1 MDFSALRIWIT
12 PAACAAGGL
21 LIGWLCDR
29 IVLARLA
36 KLAQRTSWGGDDIVI
51 AALRG
56 VATLWFFL
64 AGVAV
69 GTSFVVLKPSV
80 ETMLHKG
87 LAVAFILS
95 LTVVLANMT
104 AGIVTHYAS
113 RAAGVLPTTSILR
126 NITKLVI
133 FVLGGLVL
141 LDKLGI
147 AIAPILT
154 ALGVGGLAVALALK
168 DTLSNLFA
176 GIQIIASGQVRV
188 GDYVKLESGQ
198 AGYITDIKWRNTTIR
213 ELPGNVIV
221 VPNARLSETILT
233 NYYQPA
239 RDLAVLVE
247 VGVAYDSDLEKVE
260 RVTVEVGREVM
271 KGVSGGMPEFDP
283 FIRYHTFADSSIN
296 FSVILRGQEFTDRF
310 LITHEFVKRLR
321 KRYRQERIEIPFP
334 IRTVELKGAGTFP
347 ETSNPIASAS
357 SSPGGQ
363 SRQ

>member
-1 MDFSALRIWIT
+1 MDPTALRAWIA
-12 PAACAAGGL
+12 PSVCVLGSL
-21 LIGWLCDR
+21 LLGWLCDR

-36 KLAQRTSWGGDDIVI
+36 RIAERTSWGGDDVVV

-56 VATLWFFL
+56 VATLWFL
-64 AGVAV
+64 LGGIAV
-69 GTSFVVLKPSV
+69 GASLVALTPSV
-80 ETMLHKG
+80 DSILRKG
-87 LAVAFILS
+87 VAVAFILS
-95 LTVVLANMT
+95 LTVVLANIS
-104 AGIVTHYAS
+104 AGIVDHYAS
-113 RAAGVLPTTSILR
+113 RTAGVLPTTSILR
-126 NITKLVI
+126 NITKLVV

-198 AGYITDIKWRNTTIR
+198 AGYVTDIKWRNTTIR

-221 VPNARLSETILT
+221 VPNAKLSETILT

-239 RDLAVLVE
+239 KDLAVLVE
-247 VGVAYDSDLEKVE
+247 VGVAYGSELEQVE
-260 RVTVEVGREVM
+260 RVTVEVARDVM
-271 KGVSGGMPEFDP
+271 TSVAGGLADFAP

-296 FSVILRGQEFTDRF
+296 FSVIMRGAEFTDRF
-310 LITHEFVKRLR
+310 LITHEFIKRLQS
-321 KRYRQERIEIPFP
+321 RYRNEGIEIPFP
-334 IRTVELKGAGTFP
+334 IRTIELKGAEASA
-347 ETSNPIASAS
+347 ETSDRNP
-357 SSPGGQ
+357 GT
-363 SRQ
+363 